1 MKKFKLLVTRDYR
14 DIESGA
20 IRRKGTVFETNDEVR
35 VKQLLDKEDNQ
46 KVVELLSIIHD
57 E

>member
-46 KVVELLSIIHD
+46 KVVELLSITHD

>member
-1 MKKFKLLVTRDYR
+1 MKEFKLLVTRDYR

-20 IRRKGTVFETNDEVR
+20 IRREGTVFETNDEVR